1 MAWNSFTDVVDLI
14 VSALKNNADLASFCT
29 TNFKEA
35 LIVRKG
41 IKRRE
46 EIGVHELPIVMVTVS
61 GQQTSYGAGR
71 LLYREYTVR
80 FFCGFR
86 QEDRTKAPDQVLKF
100 EELIEQAV
108 LTDAA
113 LNGDASSSTPGDS
126 AYDEGFFHPVYF
138 QVKEF
143 KVMVERDI

>member
-1 MAWNSFTDVVDLI
+1 MAWNSFADIVDLI
-14 VSALKNNADLASFCT
+14 ISALKNNADLGAFCT
-29 TNFKEA
+29 ANFKKTLA
-35 LIVRKG
+35 VRKG

-46 EIGVHELPIVMVTVS
+46 EIREDELPIVMVTVA
-61 GQQTSYGAGR
+61 GQNSTYAAGR

-86 QEDRTKAPDQVLKF
+86 QEDRTKATDQILKF

-108 LTDAA
+108 LTDEA

-126 AYDEGFFHPVYF
+126 AYDEGFYHPVYF
-138 QVKEF
+138 HVKEF
-143 KVMVERDI
+143 KVLVERDI